1 MIGYEKVTVVYIL
14 VNGNLEQ
21 IMVIDG
27 WDEVSQPPTYGT
39 EDDRK
44 VINKRFLF
52 EFCYRKWGVIVS
64 CDKYPD
70 AVSFENTV
78 LQGK

>member
-1 MIGYEKVTVVYIL
+1 MIGYEKVTVVYML
-14 VNGNLEQ
+14 EQGNLEQ
-21 IMVIDG
+21 IMVNDG

-52 EFCYRKWGVIVS
+52 EFCYRKWGVIVP

-70 AVSFENTV
+70 AVSLE
-78 LQGK
+78 GK